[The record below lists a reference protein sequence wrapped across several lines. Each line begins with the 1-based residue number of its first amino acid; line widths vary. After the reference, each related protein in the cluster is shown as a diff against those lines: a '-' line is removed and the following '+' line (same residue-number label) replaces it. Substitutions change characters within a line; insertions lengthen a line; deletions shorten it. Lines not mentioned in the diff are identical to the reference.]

1 MQARSRWLMFF
12 LAVIAL
18 LVVAIWPRST
28 SNRGPHL
35 DPAASAPGRITR
47 GRRSSQLGAFIVVR
61 GSGRFLSSGPG
72 GTARERKT
80 PGNQSDVS
88 WREH

>member
-18 LVVAIWPRST
+18 LVVAIWPRSEPT
-28 SNRGPHL
+28 ESHSPTRPQMP
-35 DPAASAPGRITR
+35 PAASQDDGEASRPELHICD
-47 GRRSSQLGAFIVVR
+47 RSSEG
-61 GSGRFLSSGPG
+61 FLPCGPG